1 MAARDANVLWRLV
14 HPRLSRTDAARD
26 HRHTRRPA
34 RAVPTKRQPGRRSC

>member
-1 MAARDANVLWRLV
+1 MLRGSAGCRTVAARDANVLWRLV

-34 RAVPTKRQPGRRSC
+34 RAD

>member
-1 MAARDANVLWRLV
+1 M

-34 RAVPTKRQPGRRSC
+34 RVDEAATGPAVMQTTWTTIR